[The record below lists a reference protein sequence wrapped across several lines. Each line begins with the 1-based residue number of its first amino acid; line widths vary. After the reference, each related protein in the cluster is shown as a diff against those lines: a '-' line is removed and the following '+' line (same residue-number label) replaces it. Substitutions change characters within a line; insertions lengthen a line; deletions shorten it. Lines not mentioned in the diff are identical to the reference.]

1 MPLDAFFDRQI
12 RTWLSFGQCIEGCA
26 GVAVWGGKIWG
37 VTGPVSDDPVQSN
50 ADQLDGVRA
59 KDDDDVSVVSI
70 CHQWTA

>member
-1 MPLDAFFDRQI
+1 M
-12 RTWLSFGQCIEGCA
+12 
-26 GVAVWGGKIWG
+26 AVWGGKIWG

-70 CHQWTA
+70 CHQWTS